1 MVIVRLKPTDKAQRF
16 FERENIDRNILET
29 ILNFYARYIDL
40 RKRTHV
46 IKVILDIDCRKYD
59 SEYSFNSYHIS
70 IAGPSKGEPK
80 TNSRKARLKYVID
93 NLMHEFRHFVQDFVF
108 HHDISDVDYYDG
120 DELSDSYEN
129 HPLEID
135 ANWFEQRASKKALE
149 LYYQLKKAKIR
160 DINEYQ
166 G

>member
-1 MVIVRLKPTDKAQRF
+1 MVIVRLKPTEKAQRF
-16 FERENIDRNILET
+16 FNRENIDRNILET

-46 IKVILDIDCRKYD
+46 VKILLDIDCRKYD
-59 SEYSFNSYHIS
+59 SEYSFDSYHIS
-70 IAGPSKGEPK
+70 IAGPSKDEPK
-80 TNSRKARLKYVID
+80 TSTRKGRLEYIVT

-108 HHDISDVDYYDG
+108 HRDASEIDYYDG
-120 DELSDSYEN
+120 DKLSEDYDT

-135 ANWFEQRASKKALE
+135 ANWFERASSKKAVE
-149 LYYQLKKAKIR
+149 LYYQLKKSKIR
-160 DINEYQ
+160 GINEYH